1 MVVLQVYLMRGWLKM
16 RKTVN
21 ITFNLDD
28 PRDYRIYKQIM
39 LKANKS
45 LSCKIWLDMLF
56 KQLGVYN
63 D

>member
-1 MVVLQVYLMRGWLKM
+1 M

-28 PRDYRIYKQIM
+28 PRDERIYKQIM

-45 LSCKIWLDMLF
+45 LSCKLWLDMLF
-56 KQLGVYN
+56 KYLGYYN
-63 D
+63 DNNGIIGKLTHND